1 MLRVK
6 DCGHEGGGRRGRWLH
21 TAAQVVDCIS
31 KGCLTHDVFL
41 NDSTH
46 LNDAIGASGSLN

>member
-6 DCGHEGGGRRGRWLH
+6 DCGHEGGRRRGRWLH